1 MSLYDGNSEAIV
13 RFSNNASRVQDGSN
27 GVYSMEVKAQ
37 ADSGSRDYLRHAIV
51 YTVNVYHGLCGIS
64 FLSVI
69 SPLQYSRLTEPPS

>member
-1 MSLYDGNSEAIV
+1 
-13 RFSNNASRVQDGSN
+13 
-27 GVYSMEVKAQ
+27 VKAQ